1 MIDAL
6 FLIMSDLFHLAE
18 TLTLFLVVGCL
29 TAPVVFGWYHF
40 DKCKEEKN
48 GE

>member
-1 MIDAL
+1 MISA
-6 FLIMSDLFHLAE
+6 IYTVIADLFHLAE

-29 TAPVVFGWYHF
+29 TAPVVFGWYHV